1 MYFNHNL
8 SLLLKADSVAK
19 MQNQDPYSRISRRI
33 RVFRIFWVPEGALL
47 PCDYN
52 ILFNYR
58 CKKTYEANECGRT
71 LDALTDLTGG
81 VCEFFTP
88 DINPPENLFHVL
100 YKSCVNRSQIVC
112 WRNDKLL
119 TPTGFKLIRQDSV
132 KLSVSNK
139 KYSY

>member
-1 MYFNHNL
+1 M
-8 SLLLKADSVAK
+8 LKK
-19 MQNQDPYSRISRRI
+19 
-33 RVFRIFWVPEGALL
+33 
-47 PCDYN
+47 
-52 ILFNYR
+52 LFSSYR

-81 VCEFFTP
+81 VCEFYTP

-119 TPTGFKLIRQDSV
+119 TPTGFIRPEQEDDSTETVSHTCVFGYSIVEHSPKNHLSKLT
-132 KLSVSNK
+132 VSIISRNQHVYIYFSK
-139 KYSY
+139 ISYHLNEKILDL